1 MSEQENDSGGIQK
14 ATPQE
19 SKKWP
24 RWVKPFLKVFSQRGN
39 ILRAAKAARVS
50 RGRVYRFRDEN
61 PEFARRMELAK
72 EDAGDSLIDEA
83 VRRGRDGYEEPV
95 IWQGQLC
102 MVAVD
107 QSGRPCR
114 PDDPGATWRPLTI
127 IKFSDTLLIKTVQ
140 WLRPDL
146 REGKLEVS
154 GPGGGAIKTETVTRP
169 DLSKL
174 SPEELA
180 LAYDLGTRMLTPD
193 GPDDKAGDGPTP
205 V

>member
-1 MSEQENDSGGIQK
+1 MSEQEQEPESQQK
-14 ATPQE
+14 LTDA
-19 SKKWP
+19 KKWP
-24 RWVKPFLKVFSQRGN
+24 RWVKPFLRVFSKRGN
-39 ILRAAKAARVS
+39 ILRAAKAAKVS
-50 RGRVYRFRDEN
+50 RTMVYRLRDSD

-83 VRRGRDGYEEPV
+83 IRRGRDGYEEPV
-95 IWQGQLC
+95 IFQGQLC
-102 MVAVD
+102 FVAVD
-107 QSGRPCR
+107 ENGRPCD
-114 PDDPGATWRPLTI
+114 PSTPGARVRPLTI
-127 IKFSDTLLIKTVQ
+127 IKYSDPLLIKTVQ

-154 GPGGGAIKTETVTRP
+154 GPNGGSIKTESVTRP

-180 LAYDLGTRMLTPD
+180 LAYDIGTRMLATD
-193 GPDDKAGDGPTP
+193 GPDNPPRDGPPP